1 MGCLF
6 EFLGELFLEV
16 FLEGS
21 ITLLGNIFP
30 SASEGEKK
38 HKTVRTVVMVI
49 SCLLVFAMFFG
60 AIMLL
65 FPDNIIEHNVGLM
78 LLLIPAGI
86 IILYVVFCVIGNI
99 TFNFKKRKK

>member
-6 EFLGELFLEV
+6 EVLGELLLEV

-30 SASEGEKK
+30 SVSESEKK
-38 HKTVRTVVMVI
+38 QKAVRTVVMVI

-86 IILYVVFCVIGNI
+86 IILYIIFCIIGNVFI
-99 TFNFKKRKK
+99 KK

>member
-6 EFLGELFLEV
+6 EFFGEFLLEV

-30 SASEGEKK
+30 SVSEGEKK
-38 HKTVRTVVMVI
+38 HKAVRTVVTVI
-49 SCLLVFAMFFG
+49 SCLLVFAMFLG

-65 FPDNIIEHNVGLM
+65 GSDSIIEHNVGLM

-99 TFNFKKRKK
+99 AFKKRKK

>member
-1 MGCLF
+1 M
-6 EFLGELFLEV
+6 LEV

-30 SASEGEKK
+30 SVSENEKK
-38 HKTVRTVVMVI
+38 QKAVRTVVMVI

-78 LLLIPAGI
+78 LLLIPAGT
-86 IILYVVFCVIGNI
+86 IILYIIFCIIGNVFI
-99 TFNFKKRKK
+99 KK